1 MIPFGEHWVEQ
12 ILDGVQVRVNDG
24 HYGLMRALQNEFGL
38 TRLSALGIMRD
49 CLLQY
54 IEDEIREQ
62 EDEFGRVTP

>member
-12 ILDGVQVRVNDG
+12 ILHGVDYKVRGV
-24 HYGLMRALQNEFGL
+24 LFTQMRALQTELHL

-49 CLLQY
+49 ALLEV

>member
-12 ILDGVQVRVNDG
+12 ILEGVDYRVRG
-24 HYGLMRALQNEFGL
+24 KLFEHMRALQIELHL

-49 CLLQY
+49 ALLEV

-62 EDEFGRVTP
+62 EEEFGRVTP